1 MPLKAIMRNKG
12 KSMKPDYLNTPC
24 ANEGADDVIAL
35 LKLCQQL
42 QSEKDGRERP
52 APGTYSR
59 DEDEFADRIRS
70 ACVHA
75 LQLRQLLP
83 ITTTLSAIGAEMER
97 QGEISVL
104 PGEDYA
110 QKALARLTV
119 QYLSSG
125 DNTQ

>member
-1 MPLKAIMRNKG
+1 
-12 KSMKPDYLNTPC
+12 MKPDYLNTPC

-83 ITTTLSAIGAEMER
+83 VATTLSAIGAEMER
-97 QGEISVL
+97 RGEISVL

>member
-1 MPLKAIMRNKG
+1 
-12 KSMKPDYLNTPC
+12 MKPNHLKELQE
-24 ANEGADDVIAL
+24 NEAADDIIAL

-52 APGTYSR
+52 APGIYSR

-70 ACVHA
+70 ACGHA

-83 ITTTLSAIGAEMER
+83 ITTTLSAIGAGMER
-97 QGEISVL
+97 RGEISVL

-119 QYLSSG
+119 QYLSAG
-125 DNTQ
+125 DNKQ

>member
-1 MPLKAIMRNKG
+1 
-12 KSMKPDYLNTPC
+12 MKPDYLNTPC

-35 LKLCQQL
+35 LKLCQ
-42 QSEKDGRERP
+42 
-52 APGTYSR
+52 
-59 DEDEFADRIRS
+59 
-70 ACVHA
+70 
-75 LQLRQLLP
+75 LLP

-97 QGEISVL
+97 RGEISVL